1 MTDGLSGRLLIAGP
15 SLGDP
20 NFDRTI
26 VYLLEHAAEGALG
39 VVLNRPSAL
48 EVRET
53 LPQWTGTAAPPGVI
67 FSGGP
72 VEADAVLGLAR
83 VRDATDCAGWTSI
96 DGTIGTVDLAMDPDG
111 VLAGVDE
118 VRIYLGY
125 AGWGAGQLDEEVGAG
140 AWFVVEPGP
149 DDVFNPAPDRL
160 WGEVLRRDAARNAMA
175 VGNPSWN

>member
-26 VYLLEHAAEGALG
+26 VYLLEHASEGALG

-96 DGTIGTVDLAMDPDG
+96 DG

-175 VGNPSWN
+175 AGNPSWN